1 MFLSKLRAL
10 LVILEFKGA
19 IRAVV
24 TWPKFS
30 LASFLIISRL
40 KRAGVAPR
48 TVIDLGANVGQF
60 AVAAGNLFEA
70 AKIYSVEPDPRTA
83 DVLKQNLA
91 AIRQATVFVMAV
103 GDSVGE
109 AEFFVNKDTQVS
121 SMLKL
126 GKDRMQD
133 FPQSTV
139 VEKITVPVTTL
150 DTLFQGQKLEQPILL
165 KIDVQGFEDRV
176 IRGGKDF
183 LKSTD
188 WVLMEVSFADLYE
201 GERDFKSLLELMDEH
216 GFRFQ
221 RPLNY
226 HTSPLTGQ
234 IIEMDALF
242 RREPINR

>member
-10 LVILEFKGA
+10 LIILEFKGA
-19 IRAVV
+19 IWAFV

-40 KRAGVAPR
+40 KRAGVSPR

-60 AVAAGNLFEA
+60 AVAAANLFKGV
-70 AKIYSVEPDPRTA
+70 KIFSVEPDPRTA
-83 DVLKQNLA
+83 DVLKQNLMS
-91 AIRQATVFVMAV
+91 IKQATVFVVAV

-109 AEFFVNKDTQVS
+109 AEFYVNKDAQVS

-126 GKDRMQD
+126 GSDRMRD
-133 FPQSTV
+133 FPRSTV

-150 DTLFQGQKLEQPILL
+150 DTLFQGRKLEKPILV

-183 LKSTD
+183 LKLTE

-201 GERDFKSLLELMDEH
+201 GEHNFKSLLELMDEH
-216 GFRFQ
+216 GFRFL

-242 RREPINR
+242 WREPIRR